1 MWKKI
6 AFLLSVSLSVALAS
20 EITFVPYAQAKS
32 HIGNGKPVMLE
43 VGTKSCAG
51 CKAMHAVLEPFVK
64 AHPHYQIY
72 YVNVDEKLGKKDI
85 LSTRERKTVGDALVI
100 GGYPVQVFYDGSG
113 KEVYRHAGPM
123 TTAQLQS
130 MTQKLGFR

>member
-6 AFLLSVSLSVALAS
+6 SLILVAFATVVLAS
-20 EITFVPYAQAKS
+20 EITFVPYPQAKS

-51 CKAMHAVLEPFVK
+51 CKAMHTVLEPFVK
-64 AHPHYQIY
+64 QHPEYQIY

-85 LSTRERKTVGDALVI
+85 LSTRKRKTVGDILVI

-113 KEVYRHAGPM
+113 REVYRHAGPM
-123 TTAQLQS
+123 TTDQLQS
-130 MTQKLGFR
+130 VTRKLGFR

>member
-1 MWKKI
+1 MLKKI
-6 AFLLSVSLSVALAS
+6 TSLLAVLATIAWAS

-51 CKAMHAVLEPFVK
+51 CKAMHVVLEPFVK

-85 LSTRERKTVGDALVI
+85 LSTRQRKTVGDTLVI

-123 TTAQLQS
+123 TAAQLQS
-130 MTQKLGFR
+130 VTHKLGF